1 MGEPADRFYRGKEKT
16 MLIIACV
23 DEKNGMMFNH
33 RRQSRDSAVCQD
45 ILQECRG
52 KKLYM
57 SAYSQKMFSEM
68 QGTKTRSLENG
79 VDIQVQ
85 EIKSKAL
92 DDILDTAQIETE
104 IRISDN
110 ILKQAGE
117 ADACFIEDTRLSGFE
132 DCIQAVILYKWNRK
146 YPADLFFTIDLSD
159 GSWELRQ
166 TEEFK
171 GSSHER
177 ITKEVYERIR

>member
-1 MGEPADRFYRGKEKT
+1 MF
-16 MLIIACV
+16 IIVCV

-45 ILQECRG
+45 ILLECKG

-57 SAYSQKMFSEM
+57 SAYSQKLFGEV
-68 QGTKTRSLENG
+68 QG
-79 VDIQVQ
+79 V
-85 EIKSKAL
+85 EI
-92 DDILDTAQIETE
+92 E
-104 IRISDN
+104 IRISDH

-117 ADACFIEDTRLSGFE
+117 TDACFIEDTRLSGFE
-132 DCIQAVILYKWNRK
+132 EHIQAVILYKWNRK
-146 YPADLFFTIDLSD
+146 YPADLYFTIDLSD
-159 GSWELRQ
+159 DSWELQR

-177 ITKEVYERIR
+177 ITKEVYKRIR